1 MVNSKHT
8 PNPKAL
14 KSAAILFVIS
24 GIIFILLSVIGGEI
38 GIFLPVG
45 VALIILSIVFW
56 QRSKKLTDS

>member
-1 MVNSKHT
+1 MNSKHT

-14 KSAAILFVIS
+14 KSAAILFAIS

-56 QRSKKLTDS
+56 QRSKKTTDS